1 MDPNTTPVTR
11 LAWRGRVLDFAE
23 RIYVMGIVN
32 ATPDSFYPA
41 SRAPETERA
50 LAAALA
56 MIEAGA
62 DIIDVGG
69 ESTRPGSLPVDE
81 AEEARRV
88 VPLVRELRRSCGVV
102 ISVDTRRRVTAEAAL
117 EAGADMV
124 NVVGGLSGDDEF
136 ASALARAGVPVVLM
150 HMRGTPLDMQK
161 NPNYDDAVREV
172 ADELRALMEH
182 AVERGIK
189 RDLIVLDPG
198 IGFGK
203 RVGDNLALLAGL
215 ERIKTL
221 GRPVLVGAS
230 RKSFL
235 QTVTGRPVEGRLA
248 GTVAANTLAA
258 LRGADILR
266 VHDVAEAVDVARFV
280 ESVRRLDSGGL

>member
-1 MDPNTTPVTR
+1 MDPRTSPLAR
-11 LAWRGRVLDFAE
+11 LEWRGRALDFAE
-23 RIYVMGIVN
+23 RVYVMGIVN

-41 SRAPETERA
+41 SRAPEMARA
-50 LAAALA
+50 LEAALG

-69 ESTRPGSLPVDE
+69 ESTRPGSAPVDE
-81 AEEARRV
+81 AEETRRTA
-88 VPLVRELRRSCGVV
+88 PLIRELRRSCGAL
-102 ISVDTRRRVTAEAAL
+102 ISVDTRRRAVAEAAL

-124 NVVGGLSGDDEF
+124 NVVGGLAENEEF

-150 HMRGTPLDMQK
+150 HMRGTPADMQK
-161 NPNYDDAVREV
+161 NPHYDDAVREV
-172 ADELRALMEH
+172 TGELRALMER
-182 AVERGIK
+182 AVECGVR
-189 RDLIVLDPG
+189 RELVVLDPG

-203 RVGDNLALLAGL
+203 RVEDNLALLAGL
-215 ERIKTL
+215 DRIRAL
-221 GRPVLVGAS
+221 GRPVLIGVS

-235 QTVTGRPVEGRLA
+235 QAVTGRPVEDRLA

-266 VHDVAEAVDVARFV
+266 VHDVPEAVDVARFV
-280 ESVRRLDSGGL
+280 ESVRRLP